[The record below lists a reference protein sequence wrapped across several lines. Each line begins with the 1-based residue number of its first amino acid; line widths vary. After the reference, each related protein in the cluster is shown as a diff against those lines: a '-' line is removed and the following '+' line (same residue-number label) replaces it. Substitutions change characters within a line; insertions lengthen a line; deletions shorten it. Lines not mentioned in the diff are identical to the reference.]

1 MKLLNWAKYGKT
13 TKVIILIKLKKW
25 HYAFLF
31 KYLYSC
37 FQTIFIYSAIMCLNN
52 FKKYFTFNNIDDNLI
67 SNLGT

>member
-25 HYAFLF
+25 HYAFLKNTCIHVSKQF
-31 KYLYSC
+31 S
-37 FQTIFIYSAIMCLNN
+37 FIVLSMCLNN
-52 FKKYFTFNNIDDNLI
+52 FKKCFPFNNIDDNLI